1 MDDNRI
7 KVYLTKISNG
17 VETVV
22 VEPTTIYNLN
32 KYVLIDDSVDTGRL
46 SDNSYG
52 YRFRVNINNEAHLK
66 ENYAFHLY
74 NDDSIGSSN
83 VGSSKY
89 NIHPVLTLH
98 LI

>member
-32 KYVLIDDSVDTGRL
+32 KYVLIDD
-46 SDNSYG
+46 
-52 YRFRVNINNEAHLK
+52 I
-66 ENYAFHLY
+66 
-74 NDDSIGSSN
+74 IGSSN

>member
-32 KYVLIDDSVDTGRL
+32 KYVLIDD
-46 SDNSYG
+46 
-52 YRFRVNINNEAHLK
+52 I
-66 ENYAFHLY
+66 
-74 NDDSIGSSN
+74 IGSSN

-89 NIHPVLTLH
+89 NIRSVLTLH